1 MKVILFDVMS
11 TLFYDPF
18 YVELPKAFDCS
29 LNELLRGR
37 DRTAWIDFERNEISE
52 EQFFQRFFGE
62 RAAIDGPKM
71 ASVILNK
78 CRYLEGIE
86 GLLSDLQG
94 RAILATL
101 SNYPIWFDRLV
112 EKLDLQQYMDSM
124 FVSYQLG
131 VRKPDPRAYLKPV
144 QQLSTTADNCLFIDD
159 RLDNCQ
165 AANSAGMD
173 AIVFQNA
180 VQLRQELQ
188 QRGLL

>member
-1 MKVILFDVMS
+1 M
-11 TLFYDPF
+11 
-18 YVELPKAFDCS
+18 
-29 LNELLRGR
+29 
-37 DRTAWIDFERNEISE
+37 
-52 EQFFQRFFGE
+52 
-62 RAAIDGPKM
+62 
-71 ASVILNK
+71 
-78 CRYLEGIE
+78 
-86 GLLSDLQG
+86 
-94 RAILATL
+94 ATL

-165 AANSAGMD
+165 AASSVGMD
-173 AIVFQNA
+173 AIVFQNSA
-180 VQLRQELQ
+180 QLRQELQ

>member
-1 MKVILFDVMS
+1 
-11 TLFYDPF
+11 
-18 YVELPKAFDCS
+18 
-29 LNELLRGR
+29 
-37 DRTAWIDFERNEISE
+37 
-52 EQFFQRFFGE
+52 
-62 RAAIDGPKM
+62 M

-131 VRKPDPRAYLKPV
+131 VRKPDPQAYLKPV

-165 AANSAGMD
+165 AANSVGMD
-173 AIVFQNA
+173 AIVFQHA
-180 VQLRQELQ
+180 AQLRQELQ